1 MTRLIL
7 VRHGETEWNRTER
20 YQGHTDIEL
29 STIGLWQAER
39 LRDHLDGQRID
50 AVYSSDLKRAWRTA
64 QIITSKRDL
73 AVIPC
78 KELREIDFGKLEGMT
93 RDEIQRHY
101 PNWGDMSPDVS
112 PPGGESLNQFIS
124 RIKLFASQLVEPT
137 VDKTILVVAHGGSL
151 QVLIRILLKRDI
163 EHQWWQMRLVNASIT
178 ILEGCPGQMTLSLLS
193 DTRHLEDYS
202 LE

>member
-1 MTRLIL
+1 MTRWTL
-7 VRHGETEWNRTER
+7 VRHGETEWNRTGR

-29 STIGLWQAER
+29 SAIGLWQAER
-39 LRDHLDGQRID
+39 LRDCLDGQRLD

-101 PNWGDMSPDVS
+101 PNWGERSPDVS
-112 PPGGESLNQFIS
+112 PPGGESLNQLIS
-124 RIKLFASQLVEPT
+124 RIKLFASRLVEPA

-151 QVLIRILLKRDI
+151 QVLMCILLGRDI
-163 EHQWWQMRLVNASIT
+163 EHQWWQIRLTNASIT
-178 ILEGCPGQMTLSLLS
+178 ILEGHPGQVTLSLLN
-193 DTRHLEDYS
+193 DTRHLEDCS